1 MVDLL
6 VGVVHLAAE
15 VAAVAVEGDPGEVF
29 AAAAEEA
36 FERCWRDREVYWK
49 MCRRV
54 EVDQMG
60 EVVEMVEMVWMVVV
74 VCLMVVKEVA
84 VRRLCR

>member
-1 MVDLL
+1 MVDFL
-6 VGVVHLAAE
+6 VGVVRLAAE
-15 VAAVAVEGDPGEVF
+15 VAAVAVVGDPGEVF
-29 AAAAEEA
+29 AAAAAEEA
-36 FERCWRDREVYWK
+36 FEWCWRDQEVYWK

-60 EVVEMVEMVWMVVV
+60 EVVEMVWMVVV
-74 VCLMVVKEVA
+74 VCLMVVKVVA

>member
-1 MVDLL
+1 MVDFL
-6 VGVVHLAAE
+6 VGVVRLAAE

-36 FERCWRDREVYWK
+36 FERCWRDQKVYWK

-60 EVVEMVEMVWMVVV
+60 EVVEMVWMVVV

-84 VRRLCR
+84 VRRSCR

>member
-1 MVDLL
+1 MVDFL
-6 VGVVHLAAE
+6 VEVVRLAAE

-60 EVVEMVEMVWMVVV
+60 EVVEMVWMAVVV
-74 VCLMVVKEVA
+74 VGLMVVKVVA